1 MLSNQIIEYSEL
13 HPEAKAKEIAQA
25 VGTSP
30 AYVYQTLSPKKKIK
44 KQLKP
49 VAPTEGQKTLRQE
62 INRLHAE
69 IANYKIL
76 DETNELMIDGLE
88 DEINQL
94 KNDVIGYRAVISY
107 LQAQIDG
114 ITV

>member
-76 DETNELMIDGLE
+76 DETNELMIDRLE

>member
-76 DETNELMIDGLE
+76 DETNELLIDGLE

>member
-30 AYVYQTLSPKKKIK
+30 AYVYQTLSPKKKKSVK
-44 KQLKP
+44 KMKP
-49 VAPTEGQKTLRQE
+49 VEPTEGQKTVRNE
-62 INRLHAE
+62 INRLNKE
-69 IANYKIL
+69 VDGWKNLFL
-76 DETNELMIDGLE
+76 DNLETL
-88 DEINQL
+88 NQL
-94 KNDVIGYRAVISY
+94 EQDVIGYRAVISY

-114 ITV
+114 IAV

>member
-49 VAPTEGQKTLRQE
+49 VVPTEGQKTLRQE

-76 DETNELMIDGLE
+76 DETNELMIDRLE

>member
-30 AYVYQTLSPKKKIK
+30 AYVYQTLSPKKKPK
-44 KQLKP
+44 KLKP
-49 VAPTEGQKTLRQE
+49 VEPTEGQKTVRNE
-62 INRLHAE
+62 INRLNKE
-69 IANYKIL
+69 VDGWKNLFL
-76 DETNELMIDGLE
+76 DNLETL
-88 DEINQL
+88 NQL
-94 KNDVIGYRAVISY
+94 EQDVIGYRAVISY